1 MDVDRP
7 LNKWTAAAG
16 IPLTQRALPAR
27 FKRLRPPLPNPPYT
41 PSHPNHPTPS
51 FSHQA
56 DSLLRR
62 VYLGTADQGLLNISK
77 VKSVIHRG
85 DKRSLLGPGPIF
97 EETFH
102 ACCRSMSVC
111 VCECFFFCF
120 FFVICQLF
128 SSLRVF
134 CCTRC
139 CGSIRCGTLMIR
151 RRR

>member
-1 MDVDRP
+1 MDGGRRDP
-7 LNKWTAAAG
+7 ADSASSAS
-16 IPLTQRALPAR
+16 ALPAS
-27 FKRLRPPLPNPPYT
+27 PPASAKPPIHTLPASP
-41 PSHPNHPTPS
+41 PTPS

-85 DKRSLLGPGPIF
+85 DKRSLLGTGPIF

-111 VCECFFFCF
+111 VCECFFF
-120 FFVICQLF
+120 FVAICQLF

-134 CCTRC
+134 CCARC